1 MSISVTFYNHAK
13 KSNSTKVP
21 VSTGTSFDCLLKAP
35 CGILNPVIELEL
47 PMATTPLWNYAY
59 ISDFNR
65 YYWVTE
71 WTYSGRLWIANL
83 SVDVLGSYKSAI
95 GTASFYVLRAANEQ
109 DERIADTNW
118 PITTQQDK
126 DIVSGSQWFGNVDAV
141 SSGCFIVGLR
151 GRINADQTAGGITYL
166 AMTPAQFK
174 TFTEDLFND
183 QLNNYIA
190 GGALDIGNSLALM
203 IFNPTQYIAS
213 CLWLPAA
220 PTSETPATGFN
231 VGWWGFTTG
240 AKIVSSM
247 DALIY
252 TASLSL
258 TSHPYAATRGR
269 YMNAAPFTS
278 RSVFLPRYGLVDLT
292 NAIPANADTLN
303 INLTVDPISGQGLYH
318 LAYELIGEATEVTID
333 EIQCQIGVE
342 MPLSSNQITI
352 QEAAGSVTSAAAAAV
367 DLAEFN
373 PLGMIANVASAMSIL
388 QPHLND
394 ISGASGFLGYSNSA
408 GTPFI
413 VSRFMQT
420 ADMDVAEEG
429 KPLCKIRTPSTLNG
443 YMKVLH
449 GDMAIAAANETELEM
464 IRNYLE
470 SGFYYE

>member
-1 MSISVTFYNHAK
+1 MAITVTFYNFAK

-21 VSTGTSFDCLLKAP
+21 ASSGTSFDCILKAP
-35 CGILNPVIELEL
+35 SGMLFPEIQLQL
-47 PMATTPLWNYAY
+47 PMSQTPLWNYAY
-59 ISDFNR
+59 IPDFRR
-65 YYWVTE
+65 YYWIRE
-71 WTYSGRLWIANL
+71 WTYEGRLWNASL
-83 SVDVLGSYKSAI
+83 SVDVLASFKSDIGS
-95 GTASFYVLRAANEQ
+95 ASFYVLRAANEQ

-126 DIVSGSQWFGNVDAV
+126 DIVSGSQWFGNVDTV

-151 GRINADQTAGGITYL
+151 GRINADQTAGGVTYL
-166 AMTPAQFK
+166 VMTPGQFK

-190 GGALDIGNSLALM
+190 GGSLDISNSLALM

-213 CLWLPAA
+213 CIWLPAA
-220 PTSETPATGFN
+220 PTSETPASGFN

-258 TSHPYAATRGR
+258 TAHPYAATRGI
-269 YMNAAPFTS
+269 YMNSAPFTS

-292 NAIPANADTLN
+292 NVIPANADTLN

-352 QEAAGSVTSAAAAAV
+352 QEAAGSLTSAAAAAV

-373 PLGMIANVASAMSIL
+373 PLGAIANVASAMSIL

-394 ISGASGFLGYSNSA
+394 ISSASGFLGYSNSA

-420 ADMDVAEEG
+420 ADMDVPEEG
-429 KPLCKIRTPSTLNG
+429 RPLCKIRTPSTLKG

-449 GDMAIAAANETELEM
+449 GDMAISAASETELDM

-470 SGFYYE
+470 GGFYYE

>member
-1 MSISVTFYNHAK
+1 MAVTVTFYNHSK

-21 VSTGTSFDCLLKAP
+21 VSAGTSFDCLLKAP
-35 CGILNPVIELEL
+35 SGILFPSIQLQL
-47 PMATTPLWNYAY
+47 PMNTTPLWNYAY
-59 ISDFNR
+59 IAEFSR
-65 YYWVTE
+65 YYWISE
-71 WTYSGRLWIANL
+71 WTYEGRLWSAAL
-83 SVDVLGSYKSAI
+83 AVDVMASYKTDI
-95 GTASFYVLRAANEQ
+95 GDASFYVLRAANEQ
-109 DERIADTNW
+109 DERISDTNW
-118 PITTQQDK
+118 PITTEQNK
-126 DIVSGSQWFGNVDAV
+126 DIVSGSQWFGNVDTV

-151 GRINADQTAGGITYL
+151 GRINAGQTAGGITYL
-166 AMTPAQFK
+166 VMTPGQFK

-220 PTSETPATGFN
+220 PTSETPASGFN

-258 TSHPYAATRGR
+258 TAHPYAATRGR

-303 INLTVDPISGQGLYH
+303 ITLTVDPISGQGLYH

-352 QEAAGSVTSAAAAAV
+352 QDAAGSVTSTAAAAV

-373 PLGMIANVASAMSIL
+373 PLGAIANVASAMSIL

-420 ADMDVAEEG
+420 ADMDVTEEG
-429 KPLCKIRTPSTLNG
+429 KPLFKIRKPSVLG
-443 YMKVLH
+443 GFMRVLH
-449 GDMAIAAANETELEM
+449 GDIAISSATQSELDM
-464 IRNYLE
+464 IRNTLE